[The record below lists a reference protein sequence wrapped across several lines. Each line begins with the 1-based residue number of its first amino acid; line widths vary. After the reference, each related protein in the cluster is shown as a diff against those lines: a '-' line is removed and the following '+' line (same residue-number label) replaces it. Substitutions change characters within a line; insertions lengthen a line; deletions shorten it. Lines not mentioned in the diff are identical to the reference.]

1 VWRALG
7 AGIDFFHALLMT
19 AWVLGLPLLFSRR
32 VPRSTRVY
40 SVYAIAFIGVSQLSR
55 ALLGECF
62 LTTLARACWD
72 RAPLSS
78 DSQSISGEWFTVRIA
93 QAVFR
98 MTPTHRSIA
107 VISEALIFLTA
118 AGMLISLRRHRTSTV
133 RASARS
139 RGGCSPA
146 RWDADSPGRGE
157 QSRNEDGHTRDVPRW
172 GP

>member
-1 VWRALG
+1 MWRALG

-32 VPRSTRVY
+32 WPRLTRVY
-40 SVYAIAFIGVSQLSR
+40 GVYAIAFIAVSQLSR

-72 RAPLSS
+72 HAPPSS
-78 DSQSISGEWFTVRIA
+78 DSRPVSGEWFTVRLA

-107 VISEALIFLTA
+107 VISEALILVTA
-118 AGMLISLRRHRTSTV
+118 AGMLISRRRHRM
-133 RASARS
+133 ARFK
-139 RGGCSPA
+139 GWPA
-146 RWDADSPGRGE
+146 RGM
-157 QSRNEDGHTRDVPRW
+157 
-172 GP
+172 